1 MIHSNGSDV
10 VVVGG
15 GVIGLSVAWK
25 LAGKGASVTVVD
37 DHPGEAA
44 SWAAAG
50 MLAPVTEVHYGEEPL
65 LALARTSAD
74 LYPRFVDDLER
85 ASGLPAGYSDSGT
98 LAVALD
104 ADENAVLQELY
115 LFQSR
120 LGLEAERMKS
130 AACRALE
137 PGLSSSVRGGIF
149 VPGDHQIDNRLL
161 LAALRTAC
169 ERGGVR
175 FVNDRVAELR
185 GREAVEE
192 AVTED
197 GNRIRCRTAVLAA
210 GCWSSALTGV
220 PEQALPPVRP
230 VKGQI
235 LQVRPLH
242 PVPPLDHSIRG
253 ADVYIVPRADGRVI
267 VGATVEEL
275 GFDTRVTA
283 GAVHELLRDARELVP
298 SVDDMELIETSCGL
312 RPGSPDNAPM
322 IGPSV
327 HKGLVIATGHYRNG
341 ILLAPVTA
349 DALSAFICDGELPES
364 MAPFTPQRFSRRPR

>member
-1 MIHSNGSDV
+1 V

-15 GVIGLSVAWK
+15 GVIGLSAAWK
-25 LAGKGASVTVVD
+25 LADRGTSVTLVD
-37 DHPGEAA
+37 DRPGEAA

-74 LYPRFVDDLER
+74 LYPQFVDDLER
-85 ASGLPAGYSDSGT
+85 ASGLPAGYSRSGT

-104 ADENAVLQELY
+104 ADENAVLEELH
-115 LFQSR
+115 LFQLR
-120 LGLEAERMKS
+120 LGLEVERMKS
-130 AACRALE
+130 AACRDLE

-161 LAALRTAC
+161 LAALRAAC
-169 ERGGVR
+169 EHGGVH
-175 FVNDRVAELR
+175 FVNDRVAELN

-197 GNRIRCRTAVLAA
+197 GVRIRCRTVVLAA
-210 GCWSSALTGV
+210 GCWSGSLKGV

-242 PVPPLDHSIRG
+242 PVPPLEHSIRG
-253 ADVYIVPRADGRVI
+253 TDAYLVPRGDGRVV
-267 VGATVEEL
+267 VGANVEEL

-283 GAVHELLRDARELVP
+283 GAVYELLRAARRMVP

-322 IGPSV
+322 IGPSA
-327 HKGLVIATGHYRNG
+327 HEGLVIATGHYRNG
-341 ILLAPVTA
+341 ILLAPITA
-349 DALSAFICDGELPES
+349 DALSAFICDGELPENV
-364 MAPFTPQRFSRRPR
+364 APFTPQRFSRRPR